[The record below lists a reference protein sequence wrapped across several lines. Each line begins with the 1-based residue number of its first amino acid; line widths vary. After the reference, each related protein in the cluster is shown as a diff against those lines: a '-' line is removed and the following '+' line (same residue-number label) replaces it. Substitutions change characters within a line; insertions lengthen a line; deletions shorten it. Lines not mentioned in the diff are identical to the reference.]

1 MDTLKKQLLTK
12 KTLLSFLISF
22 LIIYWIF
29 SKLDFYLM
37 MSSIKNTN
45 FFWFFVA
52 FGCFYASIFLK
63 SIRWKLLLNDAELE
77 VKLKDSI
84 LIFYLSMFANSII
97 PAKIGD
103 IYRSYLLKQKNNAP
117 ISLSFA
123 TVFVERIF
131 DLMTMIPLLLIF
143 GIISFNSDI
152 PVEVFIALK
161 YGIALI
167 ILLIVFTL
175 IFLKL
180 NAKIMDKINNKL
192 IKNVFTNFEKGIR
205 TLKVRSIP
213 KLFLLSLISW
223 ITEGFTIYFIFLS
236 IGLNFDVLFSI
247 FTDLSSSLLTA
258 IPFTPSGLGVV
269 EYALVFILN
278 LKNTGITESS
288 VVIVLYRVISY
299 FSIIFLGS
307 ITHFMYGIKK

>member
-1 MDTLKKQLLTK
+1 
-12 KTLLSFLISF
+12 
-22 LIIYWIF
+22 
-29 SKLDFYLM
+29 M

>member
-1 MDTLKKQLLTK
+1 LDTLKKQFLIK
-12 KTLLSFLISF
+12 KTYLSFLISF
-22 LIIYWIF
+22 LILYWIF
-29 SKLDFYLM
+29 SKIDFYLLVN
-37 MSSIKNTN
+37 SIKNAN
-45 FFWFFVA
+45 FIWFFVA
-52 FGCFYASIFLK
+52 FGCFYASVFLK
-63 SIRWKLLLNDAELE
+63 SIRWKLLLKDAEIN
-77 VKLKDSI
+77 VDLKDSF
-84 LIFYLSMFANSII
+84 LIFYLSMFVNSIV

-103 IYRSYLLKQKNNAP
+103 VYRSYLLKQKNNAP

-123 TVFVERIF
+123 TVFIERIF

-143 GIISFNSDI
+143 GIISFNANVPLEI
-152 PVEVFIALK
+152 LLALK
-161 YGIALI
+161 YGMVLI
-167 ILLIVFTL
+167 VLLISFTL

-180 NAKIMDKINNKL
+180 NTKFMKKINNNL

-205 TLKVRSIP
+205 TLRVKSIP

-269 EYALVFILN
+269 EYALLFILN
-278 LKNTGITESS
+278 LKNTGLTESS
-288 VVIVLYRVISY
+288 VVIVLYRAISY
-299 FSIIFLGS
+299 FSIVFLGS
-307 ITHFMYGIKK
+307 IAHFMYSIKK

>member
-1 MDTLKKQLLTK
+1 MQNLKKQFLNK
-12 KTLLSFLISF
+12 KTYLSFLISF
-22 LIIYWIF
+22 LILYWIF
-29 SKLDFYLM
+29 SKIDFYLLV
-37 MSSIKNTN
+37 SSIKNTN
-45 FFWFFVA
+45 LIWFFIA
-52 FGCFYASIFLK
+52 FSCFYASVFLK
-63 SIRWKLLLNDAELE
+63 SIRWKLLLKDAEINID
-77 VKLKDSI
+77 LKDSF
-84 LIFYLSMFANSII
+84 LIFYLSMFANSVV

-103 IYRSYLLKQKNNAP
+103 VYRSYLLKQKNNAP

-143 GIISFNSDI
+143 GIISFNANI
-152 PVEVFIALK
+152 PLEVFMALK

-180 NAKIMDKINNKL
+180 NAKVMAKINNKL
-192 IKNVFTNFEKGIR
+192 IKNIFTNFEKGIR

-258 IPFTPSGLGVV
+258 IPFTPSGLGIV

-288 VVIVLYRVISY
+288 VVIVLYRAISY
-299 FSIIFLGS
+299 FSIVILGS
-307 ITHFMYGIKK
+307 IAHFMYGIKK